1 MPNQHPD
8 TIQFFDS
15 HGGLWESCP
24 CDHPEAQNFGPRWC
38 ARPVAGPSW
47 SEARD
52 AGRIETDGEWD
63 ILVPPRSDP

>member
-1 MPNQHPD
+1 MNHTD

-15 HGGLWESCP
+15 HGDLWESCP
-24 CDHPEAQNFGPRWC
+24 CDHPEAQNFGPELC

-47 SEARD
+47 SWAVAQGLVVTE
-52 AGRIETDGEWD
+52 GEWD